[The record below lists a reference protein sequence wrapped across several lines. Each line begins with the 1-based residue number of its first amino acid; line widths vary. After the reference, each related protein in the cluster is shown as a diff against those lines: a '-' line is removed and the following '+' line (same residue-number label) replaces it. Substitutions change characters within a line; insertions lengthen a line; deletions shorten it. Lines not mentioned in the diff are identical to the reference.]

1 MSACS
6 SFEPSRAINNQICR
20 LFMITHVLHET
31 QWIEIL
37 SEGANLWVFLMTSM
51 KRATVRKYEKLCL
64 PVGRVVRASTKNQT
78 CK

>member
-31 QWIEIL
+31 QWSDFL
-37 SEGANLWVFLMTSM
+37 SEGATLLLYTYLITNLFV
-51 KRATVRKYEKLCL
+51 
-64 PVGRVVRASTKNQT
+64 T
-78 CK
+78 CYSLKVWNFEFAAWQNG